1 MKSVKY
7 IQDLESIP
15 VSSISS
21 PQNKWSEEIINR
33 SDKLKGESYAIEA
46 GVATEIGLIS
56 AFNKF
61 NIDDSYFEA
70 FSKAYPRLS
79 ETVSLYQKSQ
89 EATEAGVRSMTS
101 LVSNVKAKV
110 FEVELVESLN
120 KAYPGWDFQLAERA
134 NQPVWDLKGVG
145 PNGEEMLVQAK
156 MYAEKSAGKVT
167 GAMENNPDVFF
178 ATSTEV
184 QNKIIENTPDLSEQ
198 LILTNTSNIELTEDV
213 SSGLDQLMANYG
225 LDVPDKIGEYL
236 PFIGEIVLGVK
247 LLIEI
252 AKVNRDFSK
261 IDLNEKRRIQ
271 GLRAIM
277 AISRFGIVSVLAIT
291 GGALGG
297 PFGALGGVGV
307 AMIINNKIKPHIN
320 DIALKLME
328 LDNDELVYLK
338 NKESIDNLATR
349 FSFTPNKFGFA

>member
-101 LVSNVKAKV
+101 IVSNVKAKV
-110 FEVELVESLN
+110 FEMELNESLT
-120 KAYPGWDFQLAERA
+120 KTYPGWDFQLAEKA
-134 NQPVWDLKGVG
+134 NQPIWDIKGVG
-145 PNGEEMLVQAK
+145 PNGEEILVQAK
-156 MYAEKSAGKVT
+156 MYAENSASKVK
-167 GAMENNPDVFF
+167 GAMGDNPDVYF
-178 ATSTEV
+178 ATSSEV
-184 QNKIIENTPDLSEQ
+184 QNKIIENSPELSDQ

-213 SSGLDQLMANYG
+213 SSGLDQLMSNYG
-225 LDVPDKIGEYL
+225 LDVPDKIGDYL
-236 PFIGEIVLGVK
+236 PFVAEIVLGVK

-261 IDLNEKRRIQ
+261 IDLNDKRRIQ

-291 GGALGG
+291 GGAIGG
-297 PFGALGGVGV
+297 PFGALGGVGA
-307 AMIINNKIKPHIN
+307 AMIINKQIKPHIN
-320 DIALKLME
+320 EIALKLME

-338 NKESIDNLATR
+338 NKESIDSLAAKFTNTQSK
-349 FSFTPNKFGFA
+349 FSFA

>member
-1 MKSVKY
+1 MESSKY
-7 IQDLESIP
+7 IQELESIP
-15 VSSISS
+15 ITSIDIPNKSWADVIIS
-21 PQNKWSEEIINR
+21 QN
-33 SDKLKGESYAIEA
+33 DKLKGESYAIEA
-46 GVATEIGLIS
+46 GVATEIALIS

-61 NIDDSYFEA
+61 NIDDNYFEA
-70 FSKAYPRLS
+70 FKKAFPPLS
-79 ETVSLYQKSQ
+79 EDVSLYQKTL
-89 EATEAGVRSMTS
+89 EASNNGPESIGW

-110 FEVELVESLN
+110 FEIELNESLA
-120 KAYPGWDFQLAERA
+120 KAYPGWDFQLAEKA
-134 NQPVWDLKGVG
+134 NQPIWDISGTG
-145 PNGEEMLVQAK
+145 PNGEEIFVQAK
-156 MYAEKSAGKVT
+156 MYAEQSASKVKA
-167 GAMENNPDVFF
+167 AMLDNPDTYF

-184 QNKIIENTPDLSEQ
+184 QAKILEKSPELSEQ

-252 AKVNRDFSK
+252 DKVNRDFSK

-291 GGALGG
+291 GGVLGG
-297 PFGALGGVGV
+297 PFGALGGVGA

-338 NKESIDNLATR
+338 NKESIDNLSTR
-349 FSFTPNKFGFA
+349 FSITPNKFGVA